1 MAMLYKIPKISK
13 LLKIWWAK
21 LFLWLPVMNNKF
33 TTVLL
38 TSALC
43 LAYGKL
49 YASDVVMNTARMQ
62 AMDKITGKVSEINVP
77 VNGLANFGTFS
88 ILVRKCVSKSPEE
101 TPENT
106 AFVDVVDNYT
116 SSEPINIFK
125 GWMFSSTPALNAV
138 EHPIYDIWLLE
149 CYNQKHDSSRILTT
163 EQLAIR
169 DDIPMIRS
177 QKIEQNIRLTITD
190 KNEETSS
197 VTENNIPSQNNSNET
212 NSNETDVIKL
222 NVDSTSEIDEKIS
235 DSEDFVSEGEEQ
247 IPETDKLEVANT
259 DANNNEDENNYET
272 IIITE

>member
-1 MAMLYKIPKISK
+1 
-13 LLKIWWAK
+13 
-21 LFLWLPVMNNKF
+21 MNNKF

-149 CYNQKHDSSRILTT
+149 CYNQKHDSSQILTT

-177 QKIEQNIRLTITD
+177 QKIEQNIHLTITD

-197 VTENNIPSQNNSNET
+197 VTENNMPSQNNSNET

-247 IPETDKLEVANT
+247 IPETDKLEVGNT